1 MSVQL
6 TKRLRSKIDSS
17 HIVWF
22 QESNSWLQFEE
33 PAWFVYQRLHSE
45 ISADNIS
52 KKISRRYH
60 LNESKS
66 LSFVTEIISKINKLS
81 TTTFQ
86 PQDVL
91 PEGQIPSP
99 NNFYSVRTYKF
110 KNKFFEISYGSR
122 FLEYSIHG
130 SFAHLEANPA
140 TNPGFR
146 IEVFPSGSEF
156 VLKQSDK
163 AWIEENANLI
173 KRRLFIAITELLYGK
188 PNDKWL
194 SFVHGSAIS
203 NGKESIILSTA
214 CGSGKSTLAALL
226 CTRGFSFVSDDY
238 VPIDARYCKA
248 YPFPAALSVKD
259 GAFPVLSPFFSR
271 LKDTELYHF
280 KGTNKTV
287 RYLAFPDSGNFYK
300 PLPVRNLIFVQY
312 DVNKLFSFRKV
323 PTLEAIR
330 RFNEEAWLSPIPA
343 HARKFIK
350 WFPKLNCYE
359 LIYSD
364 NNAAVSE
371 ISKLF
376 GMPLKK
382 ASDS

>member
-1 MSVQL
+1 LYGFRKV
-6 TKRLRSKIDSS
+6 TPG
-17 HIVWF
+17 
-22 QESNSWLQFEE
+22 SNSKNPHGSFTKGFIQKFLQIIF
-33 PAWFVYQRLHSE
+33 P
-45 ISADNIS
+45 

-66 LSFVTEIISKINKLS
+66 LSFVTEIISEINKLS

-130 SFAHLEANPA
+130 SFAHLEANST

-146 IEVFPSGSEF
+146 IEVFQSGSEF

-226 CTRGFSFVSDDY
+226 CAEGFNFVSDDFI
-238 VPIDARYCKA
+238 PIDARFCNV

-259 GAFPVLSPFFSR
+259 GAFPVLTPLFSH
-271 LKDTELYHF
+271 LQDAVTYHF
-280 KGTNKTV
+280 KGTNKTLK
-287 RYLAFPDSGNFYK
+287 YLPFPDDGNFYK
-300 PLPVRNLIFVQY
+300 PLPLRNLVFVQY
-312 DVNKLFSFRKV
+312 DPDMPFSFRKV

-330 RFNEEAWLSPIPA
+330 RFNEEAWLSPAPA
-343 HARKFIK
+343 NARKFIK
-350 WFPKLNCYE
+350 WFPKINCYE
-359 LIYSD
+359 LIYGD
-364 NNAAVSE
+364 NKQAIRNV
-371 ISKLF
+371 KGLF
-376 GMPLKK
+376 Q
-382 ASDS
+382 